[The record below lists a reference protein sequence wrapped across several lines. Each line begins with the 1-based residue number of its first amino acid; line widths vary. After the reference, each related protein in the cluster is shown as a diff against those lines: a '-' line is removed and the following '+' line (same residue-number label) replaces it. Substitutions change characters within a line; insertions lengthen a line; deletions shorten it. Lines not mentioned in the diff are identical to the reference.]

1 MQIAEKVVRRARELM
16 ESGEVCRV
24 LGWEAGEDRHGW
36 TPALFTS
43 PKEAENLVYGEYA
56 GANLSKIAVGLPR
69 AEGKTLILLKPCDA
83 LSFNQLIHEHR
94 LDREDFYIIGAGCAG
109 MRDENGP
116 LTKCI
121 TCKGKGFESVNEVI
135 DDDECRALSPSD
147 RFAEVERLENMTA
160 EERFAFWRGELSRC
174 IRCNACRNVCPACTC
189 RACVFDDPKSGV
201 ASKSN
206 VTDFEENLYHIIRAF
221 HVAGRCTD
229 CGECSRVC
237 PQRIPLHLINRKLIK
252 DMNALYGEYQAGTGT
267 DERTPLTRYAAGDA
281 EPSVVLERG
290 NA

>member
-1 MQIAEKVVRRARELM
+1 MIYPQY
-16 ESGEVCRV
+16 SY
-24 LGWEAGEDRHGW
+24 
-36 TPALFTS
+36 TS
-43 PKEAENLVYGEYA
+43 PQYFPQISQMQNMYTPQQQPVQQQIRSGGIVSVANEDEARRYPVAPGYT
-56 GANLSKIAVGLPR
+56 V
-69 AEGKTLILLKPCDA
+69 T
-83 LSFNQLIHEHR
+83 
-94 LDREDFYIIGAGCAG
+94 

-201 ASKSN
+201 ASKAN

-237 PQRIPLHLINRKLIK
+237 PQRIPLHLINRKLIR
-252 DMNALYGEYQAGTGT
+252 DMNGLYGEYQAGTGT
-267 DERTPLTRYAAGDA
+267 DERTPLTRYAADDA